1 MNAILEGIILG
12 LTQGLTEFLPVSSSG
27 HLVLLESFGIG
38 EQSTAFNLMLH
49 LATLLAVVIFY
60 RKKILSLIK
69 HPTGDEMKF
78 LLIATIPTAVMA
90 GVIRYLIPID
100 SQWLPFCFAVTSV
113 ILVLPK
119 ILKPKTQLITKKRTL
134 SAIIL
139 GVMQG
144 VACINGISRS
154 GTTVSTLRMLGES
167 EEKTAET
174 SFLLSI
180 PIILGSSI
188 VEIAFSKQ
196 KFTLNIG
203 EILGM
208 VVAFLSGLVAI
219 KFFVSVLK
227 KDKFFLFSIYT
238 FLMSILSFVL
248 PRVL

>member
-1 MNAILEGIILG
+1 MNEILEGIILG

-119 ILKPKTQLITKKRTL
+119 ILKPPGC
-134 SAIIL
+134 SA
-139 GVMQG
+139 
-144 VACINGISRS
+144 
-154 GTTVSTLRMLGES
+154 VS
-167 EEKTAET
+167 
-174 SFLLSI
+174 LL
-180 PIILGSSI
+180 P
-188 VEIAFSKQ
+188 
-196 KFTLNIG
+196 N
-203 EILGM
+203 
-208 VVAFLSGLVAI
+208 
-219 KFFVSVLK
+219 
-227 KDKFFLFSIYT
+227 
-238 FLMSILSFVL
+238 
-248 PRVL
+248 